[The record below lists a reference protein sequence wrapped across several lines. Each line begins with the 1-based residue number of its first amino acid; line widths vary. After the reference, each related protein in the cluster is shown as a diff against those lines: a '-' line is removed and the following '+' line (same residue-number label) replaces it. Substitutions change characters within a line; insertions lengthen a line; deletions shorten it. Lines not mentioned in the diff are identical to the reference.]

1 MVLLQY
7 EDWQEHW
14 QKLFEKLDKESYSN
28 LTPDERIWYNVRG
41 VIDSISD
48 GGIISFYY
56 NSGAD
61 TMEDTLDDLYKINA
75 SQVVDQLKKVNL
87 LFPNGKTPRNIDER
101 NEIINSWN
109 DGEHDHLFELFET
122 LDNQF
127 YNELSEDLETK
138 LETVVKRI
146 IQT

>member
-7 EDWQEHW
+7 EDWQPHW

-28 LTPDERIWYNVRG
+28 LTTDERIWYNVRG

-61 TMEDTLDDLYKINA
+61 TMEDTLEDLYKINA

-87 LFPNGKTPRNIDER
+87 LFPNGKTPQNIDER
-101 NEIINSWN
+101 NEVINSWN

-138 LETVVKRI
+138 LKTVVKRI

>member
-7 EDWQEHW
+7 EDWKEHW
-14 QKLFEKLDKESYSN
+14 QKLFEKLEKESYDK

-61 TMEDTLDDLYKINA
+61 TMEDTVEDLYKINA
-75 SQVVDQLKKVNL
+75 SQVVDQLETVNS
-87 LFPNGKTPRNIDER
+87 LFPNGKTPQNIDER

-109 DGEHDHLFELFET
+109 DGEHDHIFELFET

-127 YNELSEDLETK
+127 YNGLSEDLELK

-146 IQT
+146 IQN